1 MYSKKVLEH
10 FQNPRN
16 QGEPREWDAV
26 GKVGN
31 PICGDV
37 MYIYIKVKDNK
48 IADIGWKTMGCA
60 AAIATSSMISELAR
74 GKTLDEALKIS
85 RQDVADAL
93 EGLPP
98 IKMHCSNLA
107 ADGLHKAIENYRKGS
122 REGQSKEEVIAEFL
136 KIPGVSKEL
145 AEVMW
150 DHGII
155 SLDEIHRTSP
165 EELAQIG
172 GLDEKLIKAMKEHV
186 AKVVESS
193 SYEGR

>member
-1 MYSKKVLEH
+1 MYSKKVMEH

-16 QGEPREWDAV
+16 QGEPKEWDAV

-37 MYIYIKVKDNK
+37 MYIYIKVGDGRIK
-48 IADIGWKTMGCA
+48 DIGWKTMGCA

-74 GKTLDEALKIS
+74 EKTLDEALKLT
-85 RQDVADAL
+85 RQDVSDAL

-107 ADGLHKAIENYRKGS
+107 ADGLHKAIENYKSGR
-122 REGQSKEEVIAEFL
+122 REGQSKEEVMAEFL
-136 KIPGVSKEL
+136 KIPGVSRKLSE
-145 AEVMW
+145 AMW
-150 DHGII
+150 DHGVI
-155 SLDEIHRTSP
+155 SLDEIHRMSP
-165 EELAQIG
+165 EELARIE
-172 GLDEKLIKAMKEHV
+172 GLDEKLVDGIKSYV

-193 SYEGR
+193 CYDG